1 MDIILDFEEEVGEWS
16 CLICIYFI
24 GLDFIILLFWVFYFV
39 IIIVGELFLMV
50 WNIVISSEV
59 MV

>member
-50 WNIVISSEV
+50 WNIVISSKV